1 MMRTRVRA
9 VLDTLSSG
17 AAAPRANAEQ
27 SPVPHATSMPAS
39 AGGKDCGA
47 RASLAAMPWRAI
59 SFPVT
64 PPLLAM
70 PWRAISFPVT
80 SLLPAISLPAIS
92 LATPVLERPL
102 PASHLPRPSG
112 RHAPPASP
120 RETCVRASG
129 VWRVYMLAERR
140 APQVRVLAKADRQQT
155 VKSIACTPFDRI
167 FVPSPRSMS
176 PDTPSEA
183 MIADAVPT

>member
-47 RASLAAMPWRAI
+47 RASLA
-59 SFPVT
+59 
-64 PPLLAM
+64 AM